1 MNCSHGSPF
10 LRAGVVMKKYTA
22 EGTNQ
27 GMTCKVINVLSLWP
41 MTQTWKLGKVS
52 IREITF

>member
-1 MNCSHGSPF
+1 
-10 LRAGVVMKKYTA
+10 MKKYTA